1 MKLPKTAHTS
11 RPWRI
16 HELTRDFQVEDVWAL
31 PTPGGPGELP
41 RLVAQTVGGDFPQG
55 APLAVRFVWAAR
67 WKIGA
72 VLGLDRPKTGI
83 GSRVPSL
90 GDRMPED
97 LRAAP
102 TGPQTAGFP
111 FTSLYLLKDE
121 WAAEM
126 ANKTVH
132 TVMHMSWVQDGNG
145 DGGYRGQMA
154 VLVMSNGWFGAAYMA
169 AIKPF
174 RYVIVYPA
182 LMRAIEREWRKGAEG
197 QPPARTPQP

>member
-1 MKLPKTAHTS
+1 MRLPKTAHTS

-31 PTPGGPGELP
+31 PTPGGPDELP

-55 APLAVRFVWAAR
+55 ASPVVRFVWAAR

-90 GDRMPED
+90 RDRMPED

-102 TGPQTAGFP
+102 TGPETAGFP

-132 TVMHMSWVQDGNG
+132 TVMHMSWVQDG

-154 VLVMSNGWFGAAYMA
+154 VLVKSNGWFGAAYMA

-197 QPPARTPQP
+197 QPPVRSPQP